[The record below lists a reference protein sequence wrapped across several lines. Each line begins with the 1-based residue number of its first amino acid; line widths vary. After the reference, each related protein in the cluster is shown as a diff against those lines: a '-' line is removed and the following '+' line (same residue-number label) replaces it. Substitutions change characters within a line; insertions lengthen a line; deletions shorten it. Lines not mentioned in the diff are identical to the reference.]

1 MAIPPERAIAEVGK
15 RLSQPRLNK
24 DALVKLLKQAESALS
39 ELSQSASLQI
49 ALEPIINSVVQNN
62 LLQHKDKDVRLLVVA
77 CLTEVIRVLAP
88 DPPFSDE
95 IFKDIF
101 RLIISTFVDLA
112 DTSSPYF
119 TRRLKILETV
129 AALKCCVIMLEI
141 GCDDLVLDLFE
152 VFFSAVKDGHHQSL
166 FQAMLSIMTVILEE
180 KASQPLLDVILQN
193 LLKEEKGMSF
203 RLAVSIIQNCAGKL
217 EPLIRCFLT
226 SSILNRD
233 ASTYELNK
241 YYHKIIL
248 EIFQCAPQILIAVIP
263 NLTQELITDQVDV
276 RLEAVHL
283 IGKLLVL
290 SNLHFGNEYR
300 SVFVEFLKRFS
311 DKSAEI
317 RIAAIEC
324 AKTCYMADTS
334 RSEARDILTALE
346 GRLLDFDDKVRTQA
360 VVAVCDLAKANLT
373 CFPSEL
379 LLKALERL
387 RDKKVSVRKSV
398 MQKLLE
404 LYRAYCIK
412 CSKGHLMLNDK
423 YEQIPCK
430 ILLLCFDKDCKEFR
444 PQNIEIIFAE
454 DLFPSSL
461 PIKDRTEHWIAF
473 SSLFKLPHIK
483 ALNSIL
489 YQKRRLQM
497 ELQEYLSLREKKKEN
512 ASEEMHK
519 RIQAS
524 FMKMCTAFI
533 DSSKAAECFQK
544 LHQMKDKNIFKA
556 LLELVDEQT
565 TLATAQSIRDSFLKR
580 IGEKNSNYDF
590 FKTLS
595 SKCSYLIFNA
605 EHVRYILEYVISRK
619 NGGNKYVQHC
629 IDLLL
634 IIITI
639 FPSLLRGSE
648 EYLLKLFSEGATL
661 SSEKSLQIL
670 ARAGRYVLLNLSD
683 IYPFLEKRCLEGTRV
698 ESKYAVSAIASLF
711 HASIDP
717 IFSTLCEKV
726 MKSLHDGRN
735 ISTLL
740 QSLGCISQYSSS
752 TYELYEEQIMYFI
765 VHDIL
770 CSSEVFSSS
779 MQISNNSDSVCSSLC
794 KLKIYGLKA
803 LVRSLLP
810 HQVTHVRHQIKG
822 FLNILSDI
830 ILRNGIMSGIILNE
844 NDEAQLRL
852 AAAKSVLRLATRWD
866 LHISPNNFHSTILR
880 AKDPSP
886 AVRKSFLFKIHNLLK
901 EHAIPNR
908 YACAFALASTDC
920 VGEIRTDSLKY
931 LTEFLKNN
939 GGKLR
944 KHQKILKKDT
954 AGGTMTSYPEY
965 IVVFLIHILA
975 HDHDFPSENCHDED
989 AYAEFCSPLIVIL
1002 RMLVNLD
1009 FANGNK
1015 NDACEII
1022 SNLLA
1027 IFRAIQNAEDAVDAQ
1042 TTSKLHIISKIGL
1055 VTVKAL
1061 GRRCKVSSGTPC
1073 QVLLPSSYYRKTCRE
1088 VSSPTDEFINE
1099 GFVRRILDTVESYI
1113 TQLPSSDFKQCRS
1126 QEDARHLDIKK
1137 CFSNDIPRERKFDSL
1152 PSKLNE
1158 ETGNVYATGK
1168 GLKNIVPPKVCSK
1181 AKHKNLLSATSL
1193 ISTELLHENSA
1204 IYESTSLSPEF
1215 ANPAGGN
1222 EQLSSCDS
1230 VSTKPSFP
1238 DSQILSGEDELRDCN
1253 PLLTNQRDNTNIRIS
1268 TEPTEASKTNVECCM
1283 DSMEIGGSREMLVG
1297 HRIRVWSP
1305 IDMCYNSGM
1314 IDSYDSQN
1322 SNHKI
1327 TYDNGDVELVHLEDE
1342 RWEAIDD
1349 ATLLEK
1355 DTCNFQPRDW
1365 SGLSS
1370 SSLEDVTCVIRDD
1383 ANEERP
1389 TTQGERTGNSDR
1401 IASSSTGVGKGKS
1414 KRPVPA
1420 VAVKKNAVS
1429 DVVDESICIARR
1441 TRARRAVMQ

>member
-1 MAIPPERAIAEVGK
+1 MAVPLERAIVEVGK

-39 ELSQSASLQI
+39 ELSQSSSLQT

-62 LLQHKDKDVRLLVVA
+62 LLQHKDKDVRLLVAA
-77 CLTEVIRVLAP
+77 CLTEIIRVLAP

-101 RLIISTFVDLA
+101 RLIINTFVDLA

-141 GCDDLVLDLFE
+141 GCDDLVLDLFK
-152 VFFSAVKDGHHQSL
+152 VFFSVVKEGYHQSL
-166 FQAMLSIMTVILEE
+166 FQAMLSTMTVILEE
-180 KASQPLLDVILQN
+180 KVSQPLLDVILQN
-193 LLKEEKGMSF
+193 LLKEEKGTSF
-203 RLAVSIIQNCAGKL
+203 RLAVSVIQNCAGKL

-241 YYHKIIL
+241 YYHEIIL
-248 EIFQCAPQILIAVIP
+248 EIFQCSPQILIAVIP
-263 NLTQELITDQVDV
+263 NLSQELITDQVDV

-290 SNLHFGNEYR
+290 SNLHFGREYR

-324 AKTCYMADTS
+324 AKACYMADTS
-334 RSEARDILTALE
+334 GSEAHDILTALE

-360 VVAVCDLAKANLT
+360 VIAVCDLAKSNLT

-379 LLKALERL
+379 VLKALERL
-387 RDKKVSVRKSV
+387 RDKKVSVRKNV

-404 LYRAYCIK
+404 LYRAYCTK
-412 CSKGHLMLNDK
+412 CTKGHLMLNDN

-430 ILLLCFDKDCKEFR
+430 ILLLCFDRDCKEFR
-444 PQNIEIIFAE
+444 PQNIEVIFSE

-461 PIKDRTEHWIAF
+461 PIKERTEHWIAF

-497 ELQEYLSLREKKKEN
+497 ELQEYLSLREKEKEN

-519 RIQAS
+519 RIQES
-524 FMKMCTAFI
+524 FMKMSSSFI
-533 DSSKAAECFQK
+533 DSSKAEECFQK

-556 LLELVDEQT
+556 LVELVDEQT
-565 TLATAQSIRDSFLKR
+565 TFATVQSIRGSFLKR
-580 IGEKNSNYDF
+580 IGEKNSSYDF

-595 SKCSYLIFNA
+595 SKCSYSIFNT
-605 EHVRYILEYVISRK
+605 EHIRYILEYVLSRK
-619 NGGNKYVQHC
+619 NGGNKYMQHS

-648 EYLLKLFSEGATL
+648 EYLLKLFSEEVTL
-661 SSEKSLQIL
+661 SSEKILQIL
-670 ARAGRYVLLNLSD
+670 ARAGRYVLLKLSD

-711 HASIDP
+711 HASADS

-726 MKSLHDGRN
+726 MKSLHDGYN
-735 ISTLL
+735 ISSFSTLL

-752 TYELYEEQIMYFI
+752 TYELYEEQIMHFV

-770 CSSEVFSSS
+770 CSSK
-779 MQISNNSDSVCSSLC
+779 ISNNSDSVGSSLC

-830 ILRNGIMSGIILNE
+830 ILGNGIMSGIILSE
-844 NDEAQLRL
+844 NDKAQLRL

-866 LHISPNNFHSTILR
+866 LHISPNNFHVAILR

-908 YACAFALASTDC
+908 YACAFALASMDY
-920 VGEIRTDSLKY
+920 VGDIRTDSLKH

-939 GGKLR
+939 GGKLW
-944 KHQKILKKDT
+944 KHQKILGKDT

-975 HDHDFPSENCHDED
+975 HDHGFPSENCHDED

-1002 RMLVNLD
+1002 QVLVNLD

-1022 SNLLA
+1022 SNLLG

-1042 TTSKLHIISKIGL
+1042 TTSKLHVISKIGL
-1055 VTVKAL
+1055 VTVKVL
-1061 GRRCKVSSGTPC
+1061 SQRCKVSLGTAC
-1073 QVLLPSSYYRKTCRE
+1073 QVLLPSSYYRKSCRE
-1088 VSSPTDEFINE
+1088 VSSPIDEFIDE
-1099 GFVRRILDTVESYI
+1099 GFVRRILDNVESYI
-1113 TQLPSSDFKQCRS
+1113 AQHPSSDFKQCRS
-1126 QEDARHLDIKK
+1126 QEDARHLGVEKSI
-1137 CFSNDIPRERKFDSL
+1137 SNDIPREKKFDSL
-1152 PSKLNE
+1152 PSKLNV
-1158 ETGNVYATGK
+1158 ETEKVSATGK
-1168 GLKNIVPPKVCSK
+1168 GLKNLVPPKVCSK
-1181 AKHKNLLSATSL
+1181 AKHMSLLSATSL
-1193 ISTELLHENSA
+1193 MSTELLHENSA
-1204 IYESTSLSPEF
+1204 IYENTNLSPEF
-1215 ANPAGGN
+1215 ANPAMGN

-1230 VSTKPSFP
+1230 ASTRPSFP
-1238 DSQILSGEDELRDCN
+1238 DSQILSGEAELRDCN
-1253 PLLTNQRDNTNIRIS
+1253 SLVTKQRDNTNTKIS
-1268 TEPTEASKTNVECCM
+1268 TEPNKASKTNLKCCM
-1283 DSMEIGGSREMLVG
+1283 DSMEIGGSGEMLVG

-1314 IDSYDSQN
+1314 VDSYDSQN
-1322 SNHKI
+1322 GNYKI
-1327 TYDNGDVELVHLEDE
+1327 TYDNGDVELAHLEDE

-1349 ATLLEK
+1349 ATLIEK
-1355 DTCNFQPRDW
+1355 DMCNFQPRNW
-1365 SGLSS
+1365 SGLSG
-1370 SSLEDVTCVIRDD
+1370 SSLEDVTRFIQDD
-1383 ANEERP
+1383 TNEERS
-1389 TTQGERTGNSDR
+1389 TTLDERTGNSNKT
-1401 IASSSTGVGKGKS
+1401 ASSSTGVVKGKS

-1420 VAVKKNAVS
+1420 VAVKKSAVS